1 MKNLVKI
8 FVAALALT
16 LLACLPARATL
27 VLDLTGGGTAEP
39 CRTCGGSGETFGW
52 SFTVNN
58 TITINGMGIWDNG
71 SNGIGP
77 STQVGIWTSS
87 GSLLGSTTVSNTSS
101 VVASASNQ
109 GSWLMETIAA
119 LTLSPGDYLLGA
131 VFFGNTP
138 LAQIGST
145 FTNIADITVGGGVR
159 HGNSNGG
166 LAAPLVNHSSL
177 IFGPT
182 MHLQD
187 ANQVPEPTGLAL
199 VSLGLLC
206 VVALR
211 RRST

>member
-1 MKNLVKI
+1 MKNLIKNL
-8 FVAALALT
+8 VAALSLT
-16 LLACLPARATL
+16 ILACLPARATL
-27 VLDLTGGGTAEP
+27 VLDLTGGGSAQP
-39 CRTCGGSGETFGW
+39 CGTCGASGETFGW
-52 SFTVNN
+52 SFRVNN
-58 TITINGMGIWDNG
+58 TITIDGLGVWDNS

-109 GSWLMETIAA
+109 GSWLMESISA
-119 LTLSPGDYLLGA
+119 LTLTPGDYLLGA
-131 VFFGNTP
+131 LFFTNSP
-138 LAQIGST
+138 LSQIGST

-159 HGNSNGG
+159 QGNSNTGF
-166 LAAPLVNHSSL
+166 AAPLASFSQR

-206 VVALR
+206 VAARR